1 MSLNRYLAQA
11 YRRDILNELVVIEMP
26 APDPKLIAEVE
37 AELARINALGMGA
50 NLVNRNFVLAQDK
63 QALEKLLSQL
73 KARQQEVQQE
83 EARKQSQEQPQE
95 EPLALPPPESPPQ
108 EQSQEQSQEG

>member
-11 YRRDILNELVVIEMP
+11 YRRDILNESVVIEMP

-63 QALEKLLSQL
+63 QALEKLLAQL
-73 KARQQEVQQE
+73 KARQQE
-83 EARKQSQEQPQE
+83 QSQEQPQE
-95 EPLALPPPESPPQ
+95 EPLALPPPESSPQ